1 MDGKGGIMMCKI
13 KGHMDKDGHYDE
25 EIEGWMES
33 WHYNVQ
39 IKRADG

>member
-1 MDGKGGIMMCKI
+1 MQIKRAEMKG
-13 KGHMDKDGHYDE
+13 MDKDGHYDE